1 MKKTVIFVLIIVS
14 VLFMSCTCKTSNID
28 DFIVYNEILYKY
40 IGNDEVVRIPGAY
53 YQDGKRMN
61 VTKIEEKAFSND
73 ENIKVVIMPNTVKEI
88 SYQSFYN
95 LKNLERIKISKNIE
109 IFSGLSF
116 FQCDKLKYF
125 NYDNNDLS
133 KCIKLKTIKHIH
145 GILKCDFLL
154 NMEDLMLPEG
164 ITYIE
169 LMHTYLGSN
178 DARVELLR
186 NIPCI
191 NESDNLFYLGT
202 KNNKYE
208 YLISYNNDEKYDIN
222 DETKLMTNEC
232 AKELVC
238 KGSYVNTDYYKI
250 VDDVLY
256 QVKDNRVVYVKNSKD
271 TILTCDEKASIIG
284 IGVYEDT
291 FLDSRDTLI
300 ISDNIKKIEEY
311 AFHNASYNKVFI
323 GKNVEYIDSTA
334 FGTCNIKDGI
344 EVHIENQYYKSI
356 NGILYTKDG
365 KKLIKSPNRLESD
378 EITIEDGVEVIGE
391 YAFYKTSYKVINVP
405 KTLIEV
411 EDYAFCESFL
421 ETFNQITP
429 LKKMGVNSFTGSSI
443 KKIILD
449 DCIDILP
456 EGVFEFCNYLVI
468 DKLPSNLRVI
478 EPYAL
483 NTIKEYSDTYFP
495 EKLEIIMNKAFSSS
509 SPYDITIGSKVKY
522 IGEDAFRY
530 NESGDSIKILEDN
543 RYYRFKDG
551 LIIRK

>member
-1 MKKTVIFVLIIVS
+1 MKKTIIFVLIIVS

-28 DFIVYNEILYKY
+28 DFIIYNETLYKY
-40 IGNDEVVRIPGAY
+40 IGNDEVVRIPGTY

-73 ENIKVVIMPNTVKEI
+73 ENIKAVIMPNTVKEI

-133 KCIKLKTIKHIH
+133 KCIMLKTIKHIH
-145 GILKCDFLL
+145 GIFKCDFLL

-238 KGSYVNTDYYKI
+238 KGSYVNTNYYKI

-300 ISDNIKKIEEY
+300 
-311 AFHNASYNKVFI
+311 
-323 GKNVEYIDSTA
+323 
-334 FGTCNIKDGI
+334 
-344 EVHIENQYYKSI
+344 
-356 NGILYTKDG
+356 
-365 KKLIKSPNRLESD
+365 LIPQRLE
-378 EITIEDGVEVIGE
+378 
-391 YAFYKTSYKVINVP
+391 
-405 KTLIEV
+405 
-411 EDYAFCESFL
+411 
-421 ETFNQITP
+421 
-429 LKKMGVNSFTGSSI
+429 
-443 KKIILD
+443 
-449 DCIDILP
+449 
-456 EGVFEFCNYLVI
+456 LVI
-468 DKLPSNLRVI
+468 
-478 EPYAL
+478 
-483 NTIKEYSDTYFP
+483 
-495 EKLEIIMNKAFSSS
+495 
-509 SPYDITIGSKVKY
+509 
-522 IGEDAFRY
+522 
-530 NESGDSIKILEDN
+530 
-543 RYYRFKDG
+543 
-551 LIIRK
+551 